1 MPNHRNACS
10 ICFLILIVITCDGTS
25 SNEASIN
32 REGPMNK
39 DGSINIE
46 PVLSG
51 SKSEEEQKKPIERE
65 RSSSESDEENSDS
78 DRSEAEVDSGPKMTR
93 GILRDQSANG
103 EASDERRKKRHAF
116 FYRGALRS

>member
-25 SNEASIN
+25 SN
-32 REGPMNK
+32 EGPMNK